1 MVTADTL
8 VFVVFF
14 IVNVYVFIERQKHGD
29 RMKYGY
35 ARVSTGDQKHDLQ
48 TDALTAA
55 GCEKIVQEVMSG
67 AKALTKRDA
76 LLGHLVEGDEL
87 VVWRLDRLGRSTL
100 DVLEQLEDLQR
111 RGIRFITLEGSFDTQ
126 SAMGKTILTIMASLA
141 ELERETLRERVR
153 SGLEA
158 ARRRGTLLGR
168 RRSLNY
174 SQREQI
180 VAWRAAGQS
189 WRQIQQLLG
198 GPNAI
203 SIRTLQRAVKAE

>member
-1 MVTADTL
+1 
-8 VFVVFF
+8 
-14 IVNVYVFIERQKHGD
+14 
-29 RMKYGY
+29 
-35 ARVSTGDQKHDLQ
+35 
-48 TDALTAA
+48 
-55 GCEKIVQEVMSG
+55 MSG